1 MNARRD
7 HPHHAVAPAAG
18 PAPAAEPP
26 GSAGVVETRIA
37 AIALPPGGLRLE
49 RGGVLPELRVAYETY
64 GTLAP
69 GRDNAVFIC
78 HALTGDAHVA
88 GRLGASGG
96 PPGWWDEMI
105 GPGKGID
112 TRHYF
117 VVCANILGGCKGT
130 TGPSSINPATGKPY
144 GASFPPFTVNDVVAV
159 HRLLLAHLGI
169 ERLAAVVGGSLGGM
183 QVLAWA
189 IRHPESIDRAV
200 CIASAASLSA
210 QALAFDVVGREAI
223 TADPGWRGGDYYE
236 TGTSPAQGLAQ
247 ARKIG
252 HITYLSQD
260 MMAVKFG
267 RGKHPHGGAAAA
279 DPAAAFRTDFE
290 VERYLAHQGRKLV
303 ERFDANS
310 YLHITRAMD
319 EFDLVEEHGSLA
331 RALAP
336 IQAKLLIVALSEDW
350 LFPPEQSA
358 ALAHAL
364 VRAGKR
370 TAYCLLHAP
379 HGHDAFLVDIE
390 RLAEVMRA
398 FLPWVGAT
406 PARRAAARPAPAG
419 RAREHA
425 IIADMIRPGTR
436 VLDLGCGDGTLLSLL
451 AERRGTTGMGVE
463 IDIEAII
470 EVIDKGHDAVQADI
484 DAGLAMIP
492 DKAYDYA
499 VLSETLQVV
508 RRPRA
513 VLREL
518 LRVADEGI
526 VSFPNFGR
534 LAHRLRLWLKGRM
547 PKGGALPH
555 EWYDT
560 PNIHLFTLAD
570 FQALCR
576 EDGIRILE
584 TACIPEGRASRLL
597 LAAGL
602 RNLGADRVIARI
614 AREAPAKGTS

>member
-1 MNARRD
+1 MDLHPD
-7 HPHHAVAPAAG
+7 HPRRAGAP
-18 PAPAAEPP
+18 PAEPFSAGDSP
-26 GSAGVVETRIA
+26 GGAGVVETRVA

-69 GRDNAVFIC
+69 DRGNAVFIC

-88 GRLGASGG
+88 GRLGAPDG
-96 PPGWWDEMI
+96 PLGWWDEMI

-112 TRHYF
+112 TDHYF

-130 TGPSSINPATGKPY
+130 TGPSSVNPASGKPY
-144 GASFPPFTVNDVVAV
+144 GAGFPPFTVNDMVTV
-159 HRLLLAHLGI
+159 HRLLLDHLGI
-169 ERLAAVVGGSLGGM
+169 ARLAAVVGGSLGGM

-223 TADPGWRGGDYYE
+223 TADPGWRGGDYYA

-260 MMAVKFG
+260 MMALKFG
-267 RGKHPHGGAAAA
+267 RGKHPRGGAAAP
-279 DPAAAFRTDFE
+279 DPAAAFKTDFE

-319 EFDLVEEHGSLA
+319 EFDLVEEYGALA
-331 RALAP
+331 GALAP
-336 IQAKLLIVALSEDW
+336 IQAKLLVVALSKDW

-379 HGHDAFLVDIE
+379 QGHDAFLVDIE
-390 RLAEVMRA
+390 RLAAVIRA
-398 FLPWVGAT
+398 FLPWVGARPPRRT
-406 PARRAAARPAPAG
+406 AADPASPG

-425 IIADMIRPGTR
+425 IIADMIRPGAR
-436 VLDLGCGDGTLLSLL
+436 VLDLGCGDGALLSLL
-451 AERRGTTGMGVE
+451 AQRRGTAGMGVD
-463 IDIEAII
+463 IDIERIL
-470 EVIDKGHDAVQADI
+470 EVIDKGHDVIQADI

-499 VLSETLQVV
+499 VLSATLQSV

-534 LAHRLRLWLKGRM
+534 LGHRLRLALKGRL

-555 EWYDT
+555 EGDDT
-560 PNIHLFTLAD
+560 PHLHRFTLAD

-576 EDGIRILE
+576 EDGIQILQ
-584 TACIPEGRASRLL
+584 TVCIPEGLANRLL
-597 LAAGL
+597 TALGR

-614 AREAPAKGTS
+614 ARRAPAKGTQ